1 VNKFPV
7 REIALEWDRKFGG
20 TDGCEEKA
28 YLAGAKAALE
38 WAASICW
45 TGRPL
50 TMLKAEIMDKVKEC
64 EKK

>member
-1 VNKFPV
+1 MNKFPV

-50 TMLKAEIMDKVKEC
+50 TIS
-64 EKK
+64 